1 MKDII
6 LYIKNLEDFR
16 AEGQARALTKDPLF
30 SFNDGKLVFNV
41 EKIPVKYNENESICL
56 VKILDSD
63 VDRINSIKRLG
74 VCVDKEYIFDS
85 EECEAIYDRVNGPL
99 EFTDSEGEKHFKP
112 KIIGVFA

>member
-6 LYIKNLEDFR
+6 VYIPDLEVFR
-16 AEGQARALTKDPLF
+16 SESAKLAFNNDPLL
-30 SFNDGKLVFNV
+30 SFIDGKLIFNV

-63 VDRINSIKRLG
+63 IDRLNSIERLG
-74 VCVDKEYIFDS
+74 ICVDKEYIFDS
-85 EECEAIYDRVNGPL
+85 EECEAVYDRVNGPL
-99 EFTDSEGEKHFKP
+99 EFTDSYGEKHFKP